1 MPMKKDSE
9 YRLQAELL
17 KAVAH
22 PMRLCILDIL
32 SRAGE
37 CCVCHLTAVL
47 KQRQPYVSQ
56 HLMVLRSEGLVTDR
70 RDGTLVYYRLADKRI
85 GQLIELLRQAVP
97 APGDVHFEIPQSPVE
112 GCVCPACA
120 ALS

>member
-1 MPMKKDSE
+1 MPMKHRDAFV
-9 YRLQAELL
+9 LQADLL
-17 KAVAH
+17 KAIAH

-32 SRAGE
+32 SHAGE

-47 KQRQPYVSQ
+47 KQRQPRVSQ
-56 HLMVLRSEGLVTDR
+56 HLMVLRSKGLVTDH
-70 RDGTLVYYRLADKRI
+70 RDGTLVYYRVADQRI
-85 GQLIELLRQAVP
+85 GQFIELLRQAVP
-97 APGDVHFEIPQSPVE
+97 TSDDVHFEIPPSPVE